1 MLSPWSA
8 FLRDL
13 VRNAFAVVSVATIFV
28 VMAWTF
34 GFTTDGLLY
43 GRWDDGDYPT
53 NWYDTALH
61 P

>member
-1 MLSPWSA
+1 M
-8 FLRDL
+8 RDL

-34 GFTTDGLLY
+34 GFTPDGLLN
-43 GRWDDGDYPT
+43 RHWDDDGDYPT
-53 NWYDTALH
+53 NWDDTALH